1 MNHTITKVL
10 SSDLSKMWGSS
21 LYAPGATLP
30 SDEPAP
36 IAITAADMALI
47 DKIVRRFAANAHKA
61 NRGVV
66 MRAGRQALMACHGVA
81 NPLDLQALLDAK
93 APSFCGAV
101 AGIMRHVNPTTGE
114 VLKGFVVP
122 FRKGD

>member
-1 MNHTITKVL
+1 MNTVIKRLQPGL
-10 SSDLSKMWGSS
+10 SQMWDSS
-21 LYAPGATLP
+21 LFVPGVSP
-30 SDEPAP
+30 PEEKPAEVSL
-36 IAITAADMALI
+36 TAADLALI

-66 MRAGRQALMACHGVA
+66 MRAGKQSLMACHGTGTL
-81 NPLDLQALLDAK
+81 LDLQALLDAK
-93 APSFCGAV
+93 APAFRSAV